1 MIFFI
6 FLFGEAAPIS
16 KFFFFFG
23 LFEYEKNKEKE
34 NLFFLLCLAKTK
46 E

>member
-1 MIFFI
+1 MRDFEILNF
-6 FLFGEAAPIS
+6 S
-16 KFFFFFG
+16 KKIVIVRFV
-23 LFEYEKNKEKE
+23 LIEKE